1 MTVTDD
7 ELDRRAERINFL
19 ADKTTIEVVLA
30 MANVLNQIYDERNK
44 ARAERDEL
52 RRLAKTVRGYL
63 ATAMAGDFQPRDS
76 AEQIIADM
84 VRNIDE
90 TLRQLDS
97 GRGGE

>member
-52 RRLAKTVRGYL
+52 RKLVTATRGYL
-63 ATAMAGDFQPRDS
+63 TRAMAGHFQPGDS
-76 AEQIIADM
+76 AEATLTDAA
-84 VRNIDE
+84 RDIDE

-97 GRGGE
+97 GRGGA